1 MRIPENKIEE
11 IRSSADIVEIV
22 SEFVQLRKRG
32 KNFIGLCPF
41 HSEKTPS
48 FTVSEDKQIFHCF
61 GCHSGG
67 NVFKFLMDYEKI
79 SFIEAVQEVA
89 LKVGINLEYEE
100 DTTGKESEQ
109 EILYEINVQAARY
122 FSDNLLNSPEGEV
135 ARKYF
140 QERKIKP
147 QTMRAFGLGYSLNGW
162 ENFVEFAKSQ
172 KIDLEKAIQL
182 GLIGQQNDGRLYDKF
197 SDRIIFPI
205 FSASGRVIAFAG
217 RILENRE
224 GSAKYLNS
232 PESSIYVKGRVLYG
246 LSFSKDEIR
255 KLDKAILVEGYMDLI
270 SLYQN
275 GIKNVVAVSGTALTE
290 DQVQLLSRYTKNV
303 VLLFDADTA
312 GIKASMRSIE
322 LLLKRDIEVKIATL
336 PSGEDP
342 DSYINNYGKDDFDE
356 LIRKAQNFLEYQTAY
371 FDANGFFEDHKKTA
385 EAIRELVKMLA
396 LIDDELKRNLLLKSI
411 AKKFNLREKLLET
424 ELEKILK
431 SKVRQES
438 SRPIVKDGRPNKE
451 KTGFQFTATDSK
463 IGTYYTL
470 EKELVKLLY
479 EGNKEVIDLIFSNFS
494 PDDFNYQFH
503 QELVNLVYDA
513 YQSEEDLSASSLIAK
528 VKDEDQQAYLLE
540 ITFDKYSISKTW
552 DELNPVFEDEKL
564 FYKFAMDTIKN
575 FKIAKIEE
583 RITANHERIELAESE
598 QESLSLMKENMELE
612 KEKKLIKE
620 GDNLNTNALPL

>member
-11 IRSSADIVEIV
+11 IRSAADIVDII

-61 GCHSGG
+61 GCHAGG
-67 NVFKFLMDYEKI
+67 NIYKFLMEYEKI
-79 SFIEAVQEVA
+79 SFIEAIQEVA
-89 LKVGINLEYEE
+89 ARVGINLEYEV
-100 DTTGKESEQ
+100 DTTGKDSEQ
-109 EILYEINVQAARY
+109 EILYELNIQAARY
-122 FSDNLLNSPEGEV
+122 FSDNLLNSPAGEI

-147 QTMRAFGLGYSLNGW
+147 QIMRAFGLGHALNGW
-162 ENFVEFAKSQ
+162 ENFVEYAKSQ
-172 KIDLEKAIQL
+172 KIDLERAIQL
-182 GLIGQQNDGRLYDKF
+182 GLIGQQNDGRLFDKF

-205 FSASGRVIAFAG
+205 FSANGRVIAFAG
-217 RILENRE
+217 RILENKE
-224 GSAKYLNS
+224 GAAKYLNS
-232 PESSIYVKGRVLYG
+232 PESMIYVKGRVLYG

-342 DSYINNYGKDDFDE
+342 DSYINKFGKDEFDE

-371 FDANGFFEDHKKTA
+371 YESQHYFEDHNKTA
-385 EAIRELVKMLA
+385 EAIRELVKLLA
-396 LIDDELKRNLLLKSI
+396 LIEDELKRNLLLKSV

-424 ELEKILK
+424 ELDKIIK
-431 SKVRQES
+431 NQARQES
-438 SRPIVKDGRPNKE
+438 VRQVVKDGRPNKE
-451 KTGFQFTATDSK
+451 KAGMHFATLETKSG
-463 IGTYYTL
+463 INYTL

-479 EGNKEVIDLIFSNFS
+479 EGNREIIELIFKHFS

-503 QELVNLVYDA
+503 QELVNLVYEA
-513 YQSEEDLSASSLIAK
+513 NQNAEDLIVSSLIAK
-528 VKDEDQQAYLLE
+528 VKDEEQQAYLLE

-564 FYKFAMDTIKN
+564 LYKFALDTIKN

-583 RITANHERIELAESE
+583 KIEENQERIEQAENE
-598 QESLSLMKENMELE
+598 NEKLVIMKENMELE
-612 KEKKLIKE
+612 KEKKKIKE
-620 GDNLNTNALPL
+620 EWV

>member
-11 IRSSADIVEIV
+11 IRSAADIVDII

-61 GCHSGG
+61 GCHAGG
-67 NVFKFLMDYEKI
+67 NIYKFLMEYEKI
-79 SFIEAVQEVA
+79 SFIEAIQEVA
-89 LKVGINLEYEE
+89 ARVGINLEYEV
-100 DTTGKESEQ
+100 DTTGKDSEQ
-109 EILYEINVQAARY
+109 EILYELNVQAARY
-122 FSDNLLNSPEGEV
+122 FSDNLLNSPAGEI

-147 QTMRAFGLGYSLNGW
+147 QIMRAFGLGHALNGW
-162 ENFVEFAKSQ
+162 ENFVEYAKSQ
-172 KIDLEKAIQL
+172 KIDLERAIQL
-182 GLIGQQNDGRLYDKF
+182 GLIGQQNDGRLFDKF

-205 FSASGRVIAFAG
+205 FSANGRVIAFAG
-217 RILENRE
+217 RILENKE
-224 GSAKYLNS
+224 GAAKYLNS
-232 PESSIYVKGRVLYG
+232 PESMIYVKGRVLYG

-342 DSYINNYGKDDFDE
+342 DSYINKFGKDEFDE

-371 FDANGFFEDHKKTA
+371 YESQHYFEDHNKTA
-385 EAIRELVKMLA
+385 EAIRELVKLLA
-396 LIDDELKRNLLLKSI
+396 LIEDELKRNLLLKSI

-424 ELEKILK
+424 ELDKIIK
-431 SKVRQES
+431 NQARQES
-438 SRPIVKDGRPNKE
+438 VRQVVKDGRPNKE
-451 KTGFQFTATDSK
+451 KAGMHFATLETKSG
-463 IGTYYTL
+463 INYTL

-479 EGNKEVIDLIFSNFS
+479 EGNREIIELIFKHFS

-503 QELVNLVYDA
+503 QELVNLVYEA
-513 YQSEEDLSASSLIAK
+513 NQNAEDLIVSSLIAK
-528 VKDEDQQAYLLE
+528 VKDEEQQAYLLE

-564 FYKFAMDTIKN
+564 LYKFALDTIKN

-583 RITANHERIELAESE
+583 KIEENQERIEQAENE
-598 QESLSLMKENMELE
+598 NEKLVIMKENMELE
-612 KEKKLIKE
+612 KEKKKIKE
-620 GDNLNTNALPL
+620 EWV

>member
-11 IRSSADIVEIV
+11 IRSAADIVDII

-61 GCHSGG
+61 GCHAGG
-67 NVFKFLMDYEKI
+67 NIYKFLMEYEKI
-79 SFIEAVQEVA
+79 SFIEAIQEVA
-89 LKVGINLEYEE
+89 ARVGINLEYEV
-100 DTTGKESEQ
+100 DTTGKDSEQ
-109 EILYEINVQAARY
+109 EILYELNIQAARY
-122 FSDNLLNSPEGEV
+122 FSDNLLNSPAGEI

-147 QTMRAFGLGYSLNGW
+147 QIMRAFGLGHALNGW
-162 ENFVEFAKSQ
+162 ENFVEYAKSQ
-172 KIDLEKAIQL
+172 KIDLERAIQL
-182 GLIGQQNDGRLYDKF
+182 GLIGQQNDGRLFDKF

-205 FSASGRVIAFAG
+205 FSANGRVIAFAG
-217 RILENRE
+217 RILENKE
-224 GSAKYLNS
+224 GAAKYLNS
-232 PESSIYVKGRVLYG
+232 PESMIYVKGRVLYG

-342 DSYINNYGKDDFDE
+342 DSYINKFGKDEFDE

-371 FDANGFFEDHKKTA
+371 YESQHYFEDHSKTA
-385 EAIRELVKMLA
+385 EAIRELVKLLA
-396 LIDDELKRNLLLKSI
+396 LIEDELKRNLLLKSI

-424 ELEKILK
+424 ELDKIIK
-431 SKVRQES
+431 NQARQES
-438 SRPIVKDGRPNKE
+438 VRQVVKDGRPNKE
-451 KTGFQFTATDSK
+451 KAGMHFATLETKSG
-463 IGTYYTL
+463 INYTL

-479 EGNKEVIDLIFSNFS
+479 EGNREIIELIFKHFS

-503 QELVNLVYDA
+503 QELVNLVYEA
-513 YQSEEDLSASSLIAK
+513 NQNAEDLIVSSLIAK
-528 VKDEDQQAYLLE
+528 VKDEEQQAYLLE

-564 FYKFAMDTIKN
+564 LYKFALDTIKN

-583 RITANHERIELAESE
+583 KIEENQERIEQAENE
-598 QESLSLMKENMELE
+598 NEKLVIMKENMELE
-612 KEKKLIKE
+612 KEKKKIKE
-620 GDNLNTNALPL
+620 EWV

>member
-11 IRSSADIVEIV
+11 IRSAADIVDII

-61 GCHSGG
+61 GCHAGG
-67 NVFKFLMDYEKI
+67 NIYKFLMEYEKI
-79 SFIEAVQEVA
+79 SFIEAIQEVA
-89 LKVGINLEYEE
+89 ARVGINLEYEV
-100 DTTGKESEQ
+100 DTTGKDSEQ
-109 EILYEINVQAARY
+109 EILYELNIQAARY
-122 FSDNLLNSPEGEV
+122 FSDNLLNSPAGEI

-147 QTMRAFGLGYSLNGW
+147 QIMRAFGLGHALNGW
-162 ENFVEFAKSQ
+162 ENFVEYAKSQ
-172 KIDLEKAIQL
+172 KIDLERAIQL
-182 GLIGQQNDGRLYDKF
+182 GLIGQQNDGRLFDKF

-205 FSASGRVIAFAG
+205 FSANGRVIAFAG
-217 RILENRE
+217 RILENKE
-224 GSAKYLNS
+224 GAAKYLNS
-232 PESSIYVKGRVLYG
+232 PESMIYVKGRVLYG

-342 DSYINNYGKDDFDE
+342 DSYINKFGKDEFDE

-371 FDANGFFEDHKKTA
+371 YESQHYFEDHNKTA
-385 EAIRELVKMLA
+385 EAIRELVKLLA
-396 LIDDELKRNLLLKSI
+396 LIEDELKRNLLLKSI

-424 ELEKILK
+424 ELDKIIK
-431 SKVRQES
+431 NQARQES
-438 SRPIVKDGRPNKE
+438 VRQVVKDGRPNKE
-451 KTGFQFTATDSK
+451 KAGMHFATLDDKSG
-463 IGTYYTL
+463 INYTL

-479 EGNKEVIDLIFSNFS
+479 EGNREIIELIFKHFS

-503 QELVNLVYDA
+503 QELVNLVYEA
-513 YQSEEDLSASSLIAK
+513 NQNAEDLIVSSLIAK
-528 VKDEDQQAYLLE
+528 VKDEEQQAYLLE

-564 FYKFAMDTIKN
+564 LYKFALDTIKN

-583 RITANHERIELAESE
+583 KIEENQERIEQAENE
-598 QESLSLMKENMELE
+598 NEKLVIMKENMELE
-612 KEKKLIKE
+612 KEKKKIKE
-620 GDNLNTNALPL
+620 EWV

>member
-11 IRSSADIVEIV
+11 IRSAADIVDII

-61 GCHSGG
+61 GCHAGG
-67 NVFKFLMDYEKI
+67 NIYKFLMEYEKI
-79 SFIEAVQEVA
+79 SFIEAIQEVA
-89 LKVGINLEYEE
+89 ARVGINLEYEV
-100 DTTGKESEQ
+100 DTTGKDSEQ
-109 EILYEINVQAARY
+109 EILYELNIQAARY
-122 FSDNLLNSPEGEV
+122 FSDNLLNSPAGEI

-147 QTMRAFGLGYSLNGW
+147 QIMRAFGLGHALNGW
-162 ENFVEFAKSQ
+162 ENFVEYAKSQ
-172 KIDLEKAIQL
+172 KIDLERAIQL
-182 GLIGQQNDGRLYDKF
+182 GLIGQQNDGRLFDKF

-205 FSASGRVIAFAG
+205 FSANGRVIAFAG
-217 RILENRE
+217 RILENKE
-224 GSAKYLNS
+224 GAAKYLNS
-232 PESSIYVKGRVLYG
+232 PESMIYVKGRVLYG

-342 DSYINNYGKDDFDE
+342 DSYINKFGKDEFDE

-371 FDANGFFEDHKKTA
+371 YESQHYFEDHNKTA
-385 EAIRELVKMLA
+385 EAIRELVKLLA
-396 LIDDELKRNLLLKSI
+396 LIEDELQRNLLLKSI

-424 ELEKILK
+424 ELDKIIK
-431 SKVRQES
+431 NQARQES
-438 SRPIVKDGRPNKE
+438 VRQVVKDGRPNKE
-451 KTGFQFTATDSK
+451 KAGMHFATLETKSG
-463 IGTYYTL
+463 INYTL

-479 EGNKEVIDLIFSNFS
+479 EGNREIIELIFKHFS

-503 QELVNLVYDA
+503 QELVNLVYEA
-513 YQSEEDLSASSLIAK
+513 NQNAEDLIVSSLIAK
-528 VKDEDQQAYLLE
+528 VKDEEQQAYLLE

-564 FYKFAMDTIKN
+564 LYKFALDTIKN

-583 RITANHERIELAESE
+583 KIEENQERIEQAENE
-598 QESLSLMKENMELE
+598 NEKLVIMKENMELE
-612 KEKKLIKE
+612 KEKKKIKE
-620 GDNLNTNALPL
+620 EWV

>member
-1 MRIPENKIEE
+1 MRIPEIKIEE
-11 IRSSADIVEIV
+11 IRSAADIVDII

-61 GCHSGG
+61 GCHAGG
-67 NVFKFLMDYEKI
+67 NIYKFLMEYEKI
-79 SFIEAVQEVA
+79 SFIEAIQEVA
-89 LKVGINLEYEE
+89 ARVGINLEYEE
-100 DTTGKESEQ
+100 DTTGKDSEQ
-109 EILYEINVQAARY
+109 EILYELNIQAARY
-122 FSDNLLNSPEGEV
+122 FSDNLLNSPAGEI

-147 QTMRAFGLGYSLNGW
+147 QIMRAFGLGHALNGW
-162 ENFVEFAKSQ
+162 ENFVEYAKSQ
-172 KIDLEKAIQL
+172 KIDLERAIQL
-182 GLIGQQNDGRLYDKF
+182 GLIGQQNDGRLFDKF

-205 FSASGRVIAFAG
+205 FSANGRVIAFAG
-217 RILENRE
+217 RILENKE
-224 GSAKYLNS
+224 GAAKYLNS
-232 PESSIYVKGRVLYG
+232 PESMIYVKGRVLYG

-275 GIKNVVAVSGTALTE
+275 GIKNIVAVSGTALTE

-342 DSYINNYGKDDFDE
+342 DSYINKFGKDEFDE

-371 FDANGFFEDHKKTA
+371 YESQHYFEDHNKTA
-385 EAIRELVKMLA
+385 EAIRELVKLLA
-396 LIDDELKRNLLLKSI
+396 LIEDELKRNLLLKSV
-411 AKKFNLREKLLET
+411 AKRFNLREKLLET
-424 ELEKILK
+424 ELDKTLTRR
-431 SKVRQES
+431 VREES
-438 SRPIVKDGRPNKE
+438 SKQLVKDGRPNKE
-451 KTGFQFTATDSK
+451 KAGMHFATLETKSG
-463 IGTYYTL
+463 INYTL

-479 EGNKEVIDLIFSNFS
+479 EGNREIIELIFKHFS

-503 QELVNLVYDA
+503 QELVNLVYEA
-513 YQSEEDLSASSLIAK
+513 NQNAEDLIVSSLIAK
-528 VKDEDQQAYLLE
+528 VKDEEQQAYLLE

-564 FYKFAMDTIKN
+564 LYKFALDTIKN

-583 RITANHERIELAESE
+583 KIEENQERIEQAENE
-598 QESLSLMKENMELE
+598 NEKLVIMKENMELE
-612 KEKKLIKE
+612 KEKKKIKE
-620 GDNLNTNALPL
+620 EWV